1 MKKNYILK
9 QVLFLFVFFFA
20 VDSYSQIDYYDCV
33 SGNGT
38 SGNARAPQGT
48 RRYARSVYLITA
60 AELTASG
67 LVNSDIINS
76 IAFTYTTAQDIA
88 TTGNLT
94 VYLQNT
100 ADATNLKSTTWSTAI
115 TGMTTVSNSALNIGT
130 STGSLFIPFSGGSPF
145 TYTGGAVYV
154 AFDYQNAAGTIA
166 TVAPTVKCGTSLTNG
181 LKGAQS
187 QTAAP
192 TTLASSSFRPVTKLG
207 KASTCSR
214 PTDLSYNTAG
224 TLTTNPITWVSPDSG
239 SNFILEYGP
248 YNFTPGAG
256 TTVNVTGSSYTITGL
271 SDSTVYDFY
280 LKKDCGAGNNSI
292 SSNPSSFATQF
303 IPANTPYNTGFE
315 QEVTDFI
322 GWKVVPGTLGS
333 DWAIGNYGAGALVQ
347 EGVSSVVS
355 ITPAASAADNLMV
368 SRGVNLTAGST
379 VTINYYLSNFVA
391 SSTNTGT
398 YQLTWGTDQ
407 TAITQTNIIAT
418 ETGLNTAAF
427 TSKTFN
433 FVAPS
438 TGAYYFGFKNQS
450 PMNAAG
456 THALII
462 DNFTVSQVL
471 SSESFTL
478 SGVKMYPNP
487 AKDVLNIQ
495 SDVEELTKVSITDLN
510 GRVVKEVTNNLS
522 QISLGDLSAGIYMVK
537 IESATAKKVEKLI
550 IE

>member
-9 QVLFLFVFFFA
+9 QIVFLFVFFFA
-20 VDSYSQIDYYDCV
+20 VDSYSQINYYDCV

-60 AELTASG
+60 AEMSASG
-67 LVNSDIINS
+67 LVNTDVINS
-76 IAFTYTTAQDIA
+76 IAFSYTTAQDIA
-88 TTGNLT
+88 TTGNLI

-100 ADATNLKSTTWSTAI
+100 ADATNLKSTTWST

-130 STGSLFIPFSGGSPF
+130 STGSLFIPFAGGSAF

-154 AFDYQNAAGTIA
+154 AFDYQNAAGPIA
-166 TVAPTVKCGTSLTNG
+166 TVAPTVRCSNSLTNG

-192 TTLASSSFRPVTKLG
+192 TTIAATNFRPVTKLG

-214 PTDLSYNTAG
+214 PTDLSYNTVG
-224 TLTTNPITWVSPDSG
+224 TLTTNPITWVSPDAG
-239 SNFILEYGP
+239 TNFILEYGP
-248 YNFTPGAG
+248 YNFTPGTG
-256 TTVNVTGSSYTITGL
+256 ITVNVTGSPYTITGL
-271 SDSTVYDFY
+271 TDSSVYDFY
-280 LKKDCGAGNNSI
+280 LKKDCGGGINSI
-292 SSNPSSFATQF
+292 NSYASSFATQF
-303 IPANTPYNTGFE
+303 IPASTPYNTGFE

-333 DWAIGNYGAGALVQ
+333 DWGIGNYGAGALVQ
-347 EGVSSVVS
+347 EGVSSIVS
-355 ITPAASAADNLMV
+355 ITPAASAADNLVV
-368 SRGVNLTAGST
+368 SRGVNLSAGST
-379 VTINYYLSNFVA
+379 VTVNYYLSNYV
-391 SSTNTGT
+391 SGSTNTGT

-407 TAITQTNIIAT
+407 TAGTQTNIITT
-418 ETGLNTAAF
+418 ETNLNTAAF

-433 FVAPS
+433 FVAPT
-438 TGAYYFGFKNQS
+438 TGAYYFGIKNQS
-450 PMNAAG
+450 PLNAAG
-456 THALII
+456 THAIII

-471 SSESFTL
+471 SSETFTL

-487 AKDVLNIQ
+487 AKDILNIQ
-495 SDVEELTKVSITDLN
+495 SETEELTKVSITDLN

-522 QISLGDLSAGIYMVK
+522 QISLGNLAKGIYMVT

-550 IE
+550 VE

>member
-1 MKKNYILK
+1 MKKNYLLK
-9 QVLFLFVFFFA
+9 QIVILFVLFFA
-20 VDSYSQIDYYDCV
+20 IDTNAQINYYNCV

-60 AELTASG
+60 AEMTASG
-67 LVNSDIINS
+67 LVNNDVINS

-100 ADATNLKSTTWSTAI
+100 ADATNLKSTTWST
-115 TGMTTVSNSALNIGT
+115 TGMTTVSNATLNIGT
-130 STGSLFIPFSGGSPF
+130 TAGSLFIPFSGGSAF

-154 AFDYQNAAGTIA
+154 AFDYQNAAGTLA
-166 TVAPTVKCGTSLTNG
+166 TVAPTVRCGTSLTNG

-192 TTLASSSFRPVTKLG
+192 TTLTASSFRPVTKLG

-214 PTDLSYNTAG
+214 PTDLSYNTVG
-224 TLTTNPITWVSPDSG
+224 TLTTNPVTWVSPDAG
-239 SNFILEYGP
+239 TNFILEYGP
-248 YNFTPGAG
+248 YNFTPGTG
-256 TTVNVTGSSYTITGL
+256 TTVNVTGNSYTVASLT
-271 SDSTVYDFY
+271 DSTVYDFY
-280 LKKDCGAGNNSI
+280 VKKDCGAGNNSI
-292 SSNPSSFATQF
+292 NSEASSFSTQF

-315 QEVTDFI
+315 HEITDFI
-322 GWKVVPGTLGS
+322 GWKVVPGVVGS
-333 DWAIGNYGAGALVQ
+333 DWGIGTYGAGPLVQ
-347 EGVSSVVS
+347 EGVSSIVS
-355 ITPAASAADNLMV
+355 VTPATSAADNLIV

-379 VTINYYLSNFVA
+379 VTVSYYLSNFVNA
-391 SSTNTGT
+391 STNTGT

-407 TAITQTNIIAT
+407 TAGTQTNIITT

-427 TSKTFN
+427 TQKTFN
-433 FVAPS
+433 FVAP
-438 TGAYYFGFKNQS
+438 TTAAYYFGIRNQS
-450 PMNAAG
+450 PVNAAG
-456 THALII
+456 THALIV

-487 AKDVLNIQ
+487 ATDILYIQ
-495 SDVEELTKVSITDLN
+495 SDIEDLTKVSITDLN
-510 GRVVKEVTNNLS
+510 GRVVKEATNNLS
-522 QISLGDLSAGIYMVK
+522 QISLGNLAKGIYMVK

-550 IE
+550 VE